1 MRGREQTLS
10 ALEHQA
16 RAETRAMLICS
27 AAMSEAENAMRVVEL
42 PLGEAAGRVLDQI
55 ERARAFFSEIE
66 SNYKKVLE
74 STPGAVPVRGE
85 SSHKGKRII

>member
-1 MRGREQTLS
+1 
-10 ALEHQA
+10 
-16 RAETRAMLICS
+16 
-27 AAMSEAENAMRVVEL
+27 MSEAENAMRVVEL

-55 ERARAFFSEIE
+55 ERARAFFSEIG